1 MKEPSAPCYKQEGFC
16 LSAVRDFS
24 SQGSPGWFFLFWG
37 PFFPP
42 QWAVVYVLVLCHK
55 SRLSSPS
62 CCWWTHECWPKPRS
76 KEWRPPD
83 SETDSLSSCFFF
95 LYGLLLERFWQGA
108 NILEDSEF
116 LHHMYR
122 TLLAGNQL
130 IPGAFGLS
138 FPTDR
143 RQPYPTGKVAFESE
157 ITSFSKPYCWSLSTL
172 LRSEGSRILSI
183 Y

>member
-1 MKEPSAPCYKQEGFC
+1 MLTCASIWRNHLLPGINRRGFVY
-16 LSAVRDFS
+16 LLEDIFPLKDHLGDFL
-24 SQGSPGWFFLFWG
+24 LFWG

-42 QWAVVYVLVLCHK
+42 QWAVVYVLVLCHE

-108 NILEDSEF
+108 NILEDSVPSQSSSTTCTERCWLETSWF
-116 LHHMYR
+116 LE
-122 TLLAGNQL
+122 LLEWVFRLTGVNL
-130 IPGAFGLS
+130 IPQEKLHL
-138 FPTDR
+138 
-143 RQPYPTGKVAFESE
+143 KV
-157 ITSFSKPYCWSLSTL
+157 KLH
-172 LRSEGSRILSI
+172 RSQSPAAEA
-183 Y
+183 